1 MKQLFWIGAFL
12 MMGITAIAT
21 NKAEAQPVV
30 PLPIVTM
37 TPSYYTQMAIFCTG
51 GTLRMWQYEPGKGL
65 IYCEEPTPIPTRP
78 TLTPVPTKPQ
88 ETPTPEEHKLNLPIV
103 ANGG

>member
-1 MKQLFWIGAFL
+1 
-12 MMGITAIAT
+12 MMRVFRVIALGSMLVT
-21 NKAEAQPVV
+21 VIANSSAAAQPIV
-30 PLPIVTM
+30 PLPAVTM

-51 GTLRMWQYEPGKGL
+51 GQLRMWQYEPGKGL